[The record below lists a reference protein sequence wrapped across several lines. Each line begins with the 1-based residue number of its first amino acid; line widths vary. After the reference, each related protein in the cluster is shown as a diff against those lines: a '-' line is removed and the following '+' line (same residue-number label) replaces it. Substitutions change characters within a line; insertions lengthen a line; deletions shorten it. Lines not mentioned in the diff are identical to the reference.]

1 MIRTGHLESPL
12 RISILTSIIRR
23 SMRML
28 INESNLTL
36 ALNWVN
42 KAVTINSAGRDIDGA
57 IACYQKV
64 VDLLRVLSIM

>member
-1 MIRTGHLESPL
+1 MKMIA
-12 RISILTSIIRR
+12 
-23 SMRML
+23 
-28 INESNLTL
+28 NESNLTLTL

>member
-1 MIRTGHLESPL
+1 
-12 RISILTSIIRR
+12 
-23 SMRML
+23 MRMI

-42 KAVTINSAGRDIDGA
+42 KAVTINSAVRDIDGA

-64 VDLLRVLSIM
+64 VDLLQSCKRGLGAHASDIRRMPNRLPN

>member
-1 MIRTGHLESPL
+1 
-12 RISILTSIIRR
+12 
-23 SMRML
+23 MRMI